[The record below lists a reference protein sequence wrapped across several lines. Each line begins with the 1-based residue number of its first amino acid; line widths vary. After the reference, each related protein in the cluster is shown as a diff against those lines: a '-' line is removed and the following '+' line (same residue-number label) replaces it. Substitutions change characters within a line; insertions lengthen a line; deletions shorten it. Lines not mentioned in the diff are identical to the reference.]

1 MLLPPVQFGQGRQR
15 GKFFFD
21 EVDGAGAGEGMVQA
35 FGGGGQVAQA
45 QCCLAVESGGS
56 DEVAFMALD
65 MRQFPGALRERQRLA
80 GLTEPEAALRERGVN
95 EAFALFVFL
104 CNQDIQRTAKADR

>member
-35 FGGGGQVAQA
+35 LGGGGQVAYA

-65 MRQFPGALRERQRLA
+65 VRQFPGALRERQRLA
-80 GLTEPEAALRERGVN
+80 GLTEPEAALREIGVN

-104 CNQDIQRTAKADR
+104 CNPDIQRTAKGDR